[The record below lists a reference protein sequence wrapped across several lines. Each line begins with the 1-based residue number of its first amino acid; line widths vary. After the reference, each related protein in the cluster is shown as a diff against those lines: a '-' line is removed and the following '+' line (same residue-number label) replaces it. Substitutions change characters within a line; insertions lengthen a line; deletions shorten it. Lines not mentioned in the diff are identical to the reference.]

1 VWLRKGWD
9 LVTNSAIT
17 DTETGG
23 LNFITGGG
31 YTRADV
37 SLGE

>member
-1 VWLRKGWD
+1 MWLRKGWD